1 MTGTINNTTQNQQN
15 QEKPVRPAASNPM
28 SLGTLPI
35 GKLLVQYS
43 IPAIIASVAV
53 SVYNIVDSIFIGR
66 GVGPM
71 AIAGLA
77 ITLPLMNLV
86 MAFCTLIA
94 AGGATIS
101 SIFLGQKNVSRAT
114 DVVNN
119 VMTFCLIHAIAFGGL
134 TLLFLDPILEF
145 FGATPETIPYA
156 REFMEVI
163 LWGTPVSYV
172 FIGLNN
178 LMRATGYPKKAMVSA
193 LLSVVVNVI
202 LAPLFIYAFKW
213 GIAGAAWA
221 TLCGQFTAFIWVLV
235 HFFSKKS
242 FVHFNPRNKWF
253 SGAILKKIYAIGLS
267 PFLMNVTSCV
277 VVVFL
282 NKALLDHGG
291 ADGNMAIGAFGIMN
305 RVTMF
310 FVMVVFGVTQG
321 MQPILGFN
329 YGAMQ
334 WNRVKET
341 LMKGIWIGVAI
352 TSLGWFL
359 TEVFPDTLSRMFTVD
374 ETLINIARDGFRI
387 YFLCYPLVGCQ
398 IVIQNF
404 FQSIGKPQ
412 LSIFLSLT
420 RQLIFLLPFLLILPG
435 FFGIGGVWA
444 SMAASDFLAFV
455 VAIITL
461 VFMMKR
467 LAREDASHKLQTK

>member
-1 MTGTINNTTQNQQN
+1 
-15 QEKPVRPAASNPM
+15 
-28 SLGTLPI
+28 
-35 GKLLVQYS
+35 
-43 IPAIIASVAV
+43 
-53 SVYNIVDSIFIGR
+53 
-66 GVGPM
+66 
-71 AIAGLA
+71 
-77 ITLPLMNLV
+77 
-86 MAFCTLIA
+86 
-94 AGGATIS
+94 
-101 SIFLGQKNVSRAT
+101 
-114 DVVNN
+114 
-119 VMTFCLIHAIAFGGL
+119 
-134 TLLFLDPILEF
+134 
-145 FGATPETIPYA
+145 
-156 REFMEVI
+156 
-163 LWGTPVSYV
+163 
-172 FIGLNN
+172 
-178 LMRATGYPKKAMVSA
+178 
-193 LLSVVVNVI
+193 
-202 LAPLFIYAFKW
+202 
-213 GIAGAAWA
+213 
-221 TLCGQFTAFIWVLV
+221 
-235 HFFSKKS
+235 
-242 FVHFNPRNKWF
+242 
-253 SGAILKKIYAIGLS
+253 
-267 PFLMNVTSCV
+267 MNVTSCV